1 MHLNEAIMY
10 TVEAIALAL
19 ALVLTQSNQA
29 SNQPVLHQ
37 LAPMP
42 NFDDCSSSDG
52 GSDKDDDKST
62 ILTLHQAMDLSNML
76 VNDRCYSDLAKFEI

>member
-1 MHLNEAIMY
+1 MY

-42 NFDDCSSSDG
+42 NFDDCSRDG

-76 VNDRCYSDLAKFEI
+76 VNGCYSDLAKFEI